1 MSEEGDK
8 LEIGMTPSKVRAIM
22 AQHGELGRIY
32 LAPASNS
39 HPKNPR
45 FVEGWVEFKKRKIAR
60 KVAELLNAQPIG
72 GKKGDRHR
80 EDIWTMKYLGGFKWE
95 MLSEHIALEQASH
108 AAKLRNELS
117 QSKRDQEDYLKRVD
131 KAKKQQ
137 AIEERR
143 QAKGLPAKQETK
155 QYEFKQRQV
164 LSQDMK
170 PETNP
175 SINAKRKR
183 AGYDDAAEQQNKLAS
198 TSSEEPLV
206 QPQRRS
212 QLFSPPASMSPS
224 VSEKYMNFPDEPYL
238 WKFGPEDDNPEEDDG
253 LHYPEESAKATDK
266 ESSGPVWTYRGIMNI
281 GFLAILTA
289 AILMLFAGYPILG
302 YARAA
307 ERSKQGGYNIGFINS
322 TGQIAAISGHRGLI
336 DPDTPEEART
346 RVGYDGKDYELVFS
360 DEFNV
365 DGRTFYPGED
375 PFWEAGDLHY
385 WGTNNLEWYS
395 PRQVTTEGGALRIT
409 LDEVA
414 SHDLEYEGGIL
425 TSWNKFCFTGGYIS
439 ASVQLPG
446 SSDVWG
452 LWPAFWTMGN
462 LGRAGYGASLDGMWP
477 YSYDSCDVGTL
488 KNQSL
493 GVYPPESRTN
503 GDWAY
508 DYSVSYLPG
517 QRLSRCTCDDQDHPG
532 PKHEDGTLKGRSA
545 PEIDILEAQV
555 DQSTRMGHLSMSGQF
570 APFNSFYLY
579 DNTSDLAV
587 LTHPETDEVNGYHGS
602 VFQQSVS
609 GVIRTNQE
617 CYQFES
623 GCYDE
628 YGFEYHPGADG
639 DIKWSVSD
647 EVRWSVKAGA
657 IGPDPITEIGQ
668 RTIPEEPMYILI
680 NQGISNNFGDI
691 DWDEL
696 IFPSIMS
703 VDWVRVYQPVGERNV
718 GCDPPDMPTSDYIN
732 RHIDAYMNPNLTTWQ
747 QYTDELWPLN
757 ALEHQNDETCQTALN
772 VAPDNLMGL

>member
-1 MSEEGDK
+1 M
-8 LEIGMTPSKVRAIM
+8 
-22 AQHGELGRIY
+22 
-32 LAPASNS
+32 
-39 HPKNPR
+39 
-45 FVEGWVEFKKRKIAR
+45 
-60 KVAELLNAQPIG
+60 
-72 GKKGDRHR
+72 
-80 EDIWTMKYLGGFKWE
+80 
-95 MLSEHIALEQASH
+95 
-108 AAKLRNELS
+108 
-117 QSKRDQEDYLKRVD
+117 
-131 KAKKQQ
+131 
-137 AIEERR
+137 
-143 QAKGLPAKQETK
+143 
-155 QYEFKQRQV
+155 
-164 LSQDMK
+164 
-170 PETNP
+170 
-175 SINAKRKR
+175 
-183 AGYDDAAEQQNKLAS
+183 
-198 TSSEEPLV
+198 
-206 QPQRRS
+206 
-212 QLFSPPASMSPS
+212 
-224 VSEKYMNFPDEPYL
+224 
-238 WKFGPEDDNPEEDDG
+238 
-253 LHYPEESAKATDK
+253 
-266 ESSGPVWTYRGIMNI
+266 
-281 GFLAILTA
+281 
-289 AILMLFAGYPILG
+289 
-302 YARAA
+302 
-307 ERSKQGGYNIGFINS
+307 
-322 TGQIAAISGHRGLI
+322 
-336 DPDTPEEART
+336 
-346 RVGYDGKDYELVFS
+346 
-360 DEFNV
+360 
-365 DGRTFYPGED
+365 
-375 PFWEAGDLHY
+375 
-385 WGTNNLEWYS
+385 
-395 PRQVTTEGGALRIT
+395 
-409 LDEVA
+409 
-414 SHDLEYEGGIL
+414 

-439 ASVQLPG
+439 ASIQLPG
-446 SSDVWG
+446 ASDVWG

-493 GVYPPESRTN
+493 GAYPPESLTN

-532 PKHEDGTLKGRSA
+532 PRHEDGSLKGRSA

-579 DNTSDLAV
+579 DNSSDLAV

-617 CYQFES
+617 CYQLES

-628 YGFEYHPGADG
+628 YAFEYRPGADG

-718 GCDPPDMPTSDYIN
+718 GCDPPSMPTSDYIN

-757 ALEHQNDETCQTALN
+757 ALEHQDDETCQTALN
-772 VAPDNLMGL
+772 VAPSNLMGL